1 MGGLSTSILSITMI
15 TSRSAIFF
23 LFHLLFLLPTREV
36 VVAGTDDDADE
47 WSICN
52 CPASNPNFIVDDNDN
67 APPSA
72 KMAYLIS
79 IHNRR
84 TIHDAAYLLKALIET
99 SHPGDTAIILLHI
112 DKRVGIASRDEFHP
126 KDNEDEANNN
136 HFLYHDSSLKRYID
150 ACLATPECATTRKNG
165 VHSNGTI
172 LEVHSRFSP
181 EWSKWSM
188 NDPTLWAMEYLTYHR
203 SQKQQSSSAWDVFVN
218 LSGDTLPVITA
229 HRISQLFHPTSGPLG
244 STNFVTSSSCLTGL
258 VPTSIFTFPK
268 HSMKRSHYFQHNIP
282 KTLSFVDH
290 ITGQWKD
297 NVSTPIYFGSQW
309 MALTSEFVT
318 YAIRSMSHPNGLGN
332 VLKETLIQTKVLMTD
347 ETFFPTLLMNSPY
360 FNSTVPQVK
369 VEDGSL
375 VQFPRLH
382 SLRYERMDE
391 NAPNAYNKYTSSSS
405 LYDIPPKF
413 GNVTDGEGPAKP
425 WGPYF
430 LGVYDLGAIRDS
442 GALFVRKVSW
452 TVDSNLVRMLPVR
465 RMRSS
470 GGSGSEET
478 EKLEWDELPNLRWPE
493 LGVKIHDPFVWSTEK
508 KKEKS

>member
-1 MGGLSTSILSITMI
+1 
-15 TSRSAIFF
+15 
-23 LFHLLFLLPTREV
+23 
-36 VVAGTDDDADE
+36 
-47 WSICN
+47 
-52 CPASNPNFIVDDNDN
+52 
-67 APPSA
+67 
-72 KMAYLIS
+72 
-79 IHNRR
+79 
-84 TIHDAAYLLKALIET
+84 
-99 SHPGDTAIILLHI
+99 
-112 DKRVGIASRDEFHP
+112 
-126 KDNEDEANNN
+126 
-136 HFLYHDSSLKRYID
+136 
-150 ACLATPECATTRKNG
+150 
-165 VHSNGTI
+165 
-172 LEVHSRFSP
+172 
-181 EWSKWSM
+181 M

-318 YAIRSMSHPNGLGN
+318 YVIRSMSHPNGLGN

>member
-1 MGGLSTSILSITMI
+1 MMLP
-15 TSRSAIFF
+15 SRSAIVV
-23 LFHLLFLLPTREV
+23 LFHLLLFLLPAREG
-36 VVAGTDDDADE
+36 VVAERGEESID

-84 TIHDAAYLLKALIET
+84 TIQDAAYLLKAIIET
-99 SHPGDTAIILLHI
+99 SHPGDTAIILIHI
-112 DKRVGIASRDEFHP
+112 DKKVGIASRDATHT
-126 KDNEDEANNN
+126 KDDDKGSNKN
-136 HFLYHDSSLKRYID
+136 HFLYHDSSLKRYIN
-150 ACLATPECATTRKNG
+150 ACLATPACATDRVK
-165 VHSNGTI
+165 SNVTV
-172 LEVHSRFSP
+172 LEVHSHFSP

-203 SQKQQSSSAWDVFVN
+203 SQKQQSSSSSSWDVFVN

-229 HRISQLFHPTSGPLG
+229 HRISQLFHPISGPLG
-244 STNFVTSSSCLTGL
+244 NTNFVTSSSCLTGL
-258 VPTSIFTFPK
+258 TPTSIYTFPK

-282 KTLSFVDH
+282 KAMSYVDH
-290 ITGQWKD
+290 TTGEWKD

-309 MALTSEFVT
+309 MALTSKFVT
-318 YAIRSMSHPNGLGN
+318 FAIRSMSHPNGFGN

-360 FNSTVPQVK
+360 FNSTIPQVNDM
-369 VEDGSL
+369 EGSL
-375 VQFPRLH
+375 VKYPRLH
-382 SLRYERMDE
+382 SIRYERMDE
-391 NAPNAYNKYTSSSS
+391 NAPNAYNKYISSSS

-452 TVDSNLVRMLPVR
+452 TVDANLVRMLPVKR
-465 RMRSS
+465 RRSDD
-470 GGSGSEET
+470 GEET
-478 EKLEWDELPNLRWPE
+478 QTLEWDELPNLRWPE
-493 LGVKIHDPFVWSTEK
+493 LGVKIHDPFIWSKEK
-508 KKEKS
+508 KDKGGTNHSLLLS